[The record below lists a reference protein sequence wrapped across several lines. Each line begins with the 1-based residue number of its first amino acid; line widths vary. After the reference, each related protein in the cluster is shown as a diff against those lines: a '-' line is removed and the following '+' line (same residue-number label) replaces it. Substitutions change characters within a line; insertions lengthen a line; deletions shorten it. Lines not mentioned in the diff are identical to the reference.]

1 MFIFSAPILYVVH
14 SVIAGLF
21 IALLKIFNV
30 TAFCGGNLIASTLLN
45 LAAGVSKTNW
55 PMMYVLGLVQIV
67 VYFVVFTFLIK
78 KFNLKTPGREIEV
91 AEESAADY
99 SKDKEPAKAV
109 DVKNDIVSLVEG
121 LGGKDNILAL
131 ENCFTRLRVTVKD
144 ETIIKDELINKAA
157 NSGIVKK
164 GTDIQIIFGL
174 QVPEVRNAVEEYI
187 AKA

>member
-1 MFIFSAPILYVVH
+1 M
-14 SVIAGLF
+14 
-21 IALLKIFNV
+21 
-30 TAFCGGNLIASTLLN
+30 
-45 LAAGVSKTNW
+45 
-55 PMMYVLGLVQIV
+55 
-67 VYFVVFTFLIK
+67 
-78 KFNLKTPGREIEV
+78 
-91 AEESAADY
+91 
-99 SKDKEPAKAV
+99 
-109 DVKNDIVSLVEG
+109 
-121 LGGKDNILAL
+121 KDNILAL

>member
-1 MFIFSAPILYVVH
+1 M
-14 SVIAGLF
+14 
-21 IALLKIFNV
+21 
-30 TAFCGGNLIASTLLN
+30 
-45 LAAGVSKTNW
+45 
-55 PMMYVLGLVQIV
+55 
-67 VYFVVFTFLIK
+67 
-78 KFNLKTPGREIEV
+78 

-109 DVKNDIVSLVEG
+109 DVKNDIASLVEG